1 KMLKTISKKAMIFT
15 SPRDTI
21 SCILGLIL
29 LAFGVI
35 PLLSTLKMISWNLP
49 SFLTN
54 LPTGVLIWVVAIAG
68 FYILIDGFIEPPM
81 HIFHWLLIFAG
92 LIMMVI
98 GLIPIL
104 HSFGTIGFT
113 IPGMDSLIIYWV
125 INYFLVSIVSK
136 KGCNH
141 ERRI

>member
-1 KMLKTISKKAMIFT
+1 MFKTLSKKAMIFT

-21 SCILGLIL
+21 SAVIGLIL

-35 PLLSTLKMISWNLP
+35 PLLNSLKMISWNLP
-49 SFLTN
+49 SFL
-54 LPTGVLIWVVAIAG
+54 LKMPIEILVWVVAIAG

-81 HIFHWLLIFAG
+81 HIFHWLLIIAG

-125 INYFLVSIVSK
+125 IIGIEGLGLVIA
-136 KGCNH
+136 GTTMH
-141 ERRI
+141 

>member
-1 KMLKTISKKAMIFT
+1 MLKTIGKKAMIFT

-21 SCILGLIL
+21 SAVIGLIL
-29 LAFGVI
+29 LAFGLI
-35 PLLSTLKMISWNLP
+35 PLLNTMAVIKWNLP
-49 SFLTN
+49 GFLLN
-54 LPTGVLIWVVAIAG
+54 MPMGVLVWVVAIAG

-81 HIFHWLLIFAG
+81 HIFHWLLIISG
-92 LIMMVI
+92 LIMMVV

-125 INYFLVSIVSK
+125 IIGLEGLGLVIA
-136 KGCNH
+136 GTTMH
-141 ERRI
+141 

>member
-1 KMLKTISKKAMIFT
+1 MLKRISKKAMIFT

-21 SCILGLIL
+21 SFVLGLIL
-29 LAFGVI
+29 LAFGLI
-35 PLLSTLKMISWNLP
+35 PLLNKMAMIKWNLP
-49 SFLTN
+49 GFLIN
-54 LPTGVLIWVVAIAG
+54 MPTGVLVWVVALAG

-81 HIFHWLLIFAG
+81 HIFHWLLIIAG

-125 INYFLVSIVSK
+125 IIGLEGLGLVIA
-136 KGCNH
+136 GTTMH
-141 ERRI
+141 